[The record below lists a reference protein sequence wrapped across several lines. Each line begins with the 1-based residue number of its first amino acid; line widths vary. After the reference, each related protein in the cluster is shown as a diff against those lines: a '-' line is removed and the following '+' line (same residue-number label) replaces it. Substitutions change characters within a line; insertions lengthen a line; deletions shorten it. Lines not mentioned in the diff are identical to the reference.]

1 MHWYS
6 LKRNIKDIK
15 SRKPPQLMPTRKKHP
30 FTFTSLNDIIYRKTT
45 FYFFLYLIQTICHYT
60 SVSSIIYKTDI
71 CIIENN
77 YKNLILKLL
86 VFWGFFVIKIFIVY
100 H

>member
-1 MHWYS
+1 MHWYN

-15 SRKPPQLMPTRKKHP
+15 SRKPPQLMPTSKKHL
-30 FTFTSLNDIIYRKTT
+30 FKFTSLNGIIYRKTT
-45 FYFFLYLIQTICHYT
+45 FYFILYLIQTICRYT

-86 VFWGFFVIKIFIVY
+86 VFLFVIKIFIVY